1 MEIKGKIIKVLPLQ
15 KGEGKNGPW
24 KKQEYILETTEKITR
39 KICFSLWGEKVDQFL
54 LNEGDEVEVMFDL
67 ESREYNGRWYT
78 EVKGWKVNI
87 QSKNDNLIEK
97 HTDDLGNE
105 IKGLEIP
112 EVGLPDD
119 LPF

>member
-1 MEIKGKIIKVLPLQ
+1 
-15 KGEGKNGPW
+15 
-24 KKQEYILETTEKITR
+24 LEKTEKITR